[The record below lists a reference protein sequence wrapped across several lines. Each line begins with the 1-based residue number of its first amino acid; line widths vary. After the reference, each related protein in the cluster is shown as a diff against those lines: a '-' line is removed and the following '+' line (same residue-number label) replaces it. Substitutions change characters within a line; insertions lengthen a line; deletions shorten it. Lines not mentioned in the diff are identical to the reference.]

1 MRALSALRLLVVLLI
16 LSAIYSIGLA
26 ALASH
31 GYSTRPEA
39 SALLWGLEFQ
49 ALLAIWVR
57 IDRSLRKSSLPFEF
71 EAFVFFAWPVAAPY
85 YLYRTRG
92 KQGLLVMVAVYA
104 LYVAPMVIFAVVSTI
119 ARLR

>member
-1 MRALSALRLLVVLLI
+1 LAI
-16 LSAIYSIGLA
+16 LSVIYAIGLSV
-26 ALASH
+26 LAYH
-31 GYSTRPEA
+31 GYPMRPEA

-49 ALLAIWVR
+49 TLLATWVR
-57 IDRSLRKSSLPFEF
+57 LDRRYRDLGLPFEF

-92 KQGLLVMVAVYA
+92 MRGLAVTAAVYVF
-104 LYVAPMVIFAVVSTI
+104 YIVPTVVSVTVPVV